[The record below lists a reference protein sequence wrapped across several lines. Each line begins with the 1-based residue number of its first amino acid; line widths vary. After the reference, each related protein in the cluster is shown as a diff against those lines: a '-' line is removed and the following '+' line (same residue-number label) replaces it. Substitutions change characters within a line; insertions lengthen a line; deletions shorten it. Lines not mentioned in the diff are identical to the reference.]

1 MLAEAMANEVL
12 GELRAG
18 QEDFLLLII
27 SSPSGAGKTTLCN
40 RLRKEFPDLS
50 FSVSHTTR
58 KPRPNEQDG
67 REYHFVDVTEFRKLA
82 ASGAFAEWAEVHG
95 NLYGTSL
102 REIQRAREANASGVL
117 FDIDFQGARQIR
129 AKVPEAVAV
138 FVLPPSLDELERRLR
153 GRGTD
158 DEATVQKRLAKAQK
172 EIENYALFD
181 YLVVN
186 DDLDRAY
193 DRLRGV
199 VLAESARRVRKAL
212 LAESLLRHGRV
223 SLP

>member
-1 MLAEAMANEVL
+1 MTHDVL

-18 QEDFLLLII
+18 ADDFLLLII

-40 RLRKEFPDLS
+40 RLREEFPALA

-58 KPRPNEQDG
+58 TPRPNEKDG
-67 REYHFVDVTEFRKLA
+67 REYHFVDVTRFRGLVA
-82 ASGAFAEWAEVHG
+82 QGAFAEWAEVHG
-95 NLYGTSL
+95 NFYGTSFA
-102 REIQRAREANASGVL
+102 EIERAREANASGIL
-117 FDIDFQGARQIR
+117 FDIDYQGARQIR

-138 FVLPPSLDELERRLR
+138 FILPPSMDELERRLR
-153 GRGTD
+153 GRATD
-158 DEATVQKRLAKAQK
+158 DDATVAKRLSKAQK

-193 DRLRGV
+193 DRLRSV
-199 VLAESARRVRKAL
+199 VLAESARRQRKAL
-212 LAESLLRHGRV
+212 LAEGLLRHGRV
-223 SLP
+223 SIV